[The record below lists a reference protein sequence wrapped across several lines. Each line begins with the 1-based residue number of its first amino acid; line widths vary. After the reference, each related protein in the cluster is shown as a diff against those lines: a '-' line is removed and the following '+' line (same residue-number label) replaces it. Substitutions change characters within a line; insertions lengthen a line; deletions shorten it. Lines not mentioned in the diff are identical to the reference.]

1 MIHEG
6 DVMPAYYGETANSC
20 RLEEC
25 LLKASDMIGW
35 KEKGMRTVM
44 PDGKI
49 RARGVAWQCRDLPFP
64 TVTSVLSR

>member
-1 MIHEG
+1 
-6 DVMPAYYGETANSC
+6 MPAYYGETANSC

-49 RARGVAWQCRDLPFP
+49 RARGVAMAMQGSSISNCDVGSV
-64 TVTSVLSR
+64 TVKIK

>member
-1 MIHEG
+1 
-6 DVMPAYYGETANSC
+6 MPAYYGETANSC

-35 KEKGMRTVM
+35 KEKGMRNCHAGWKDPCTRRCH
-44 PDGKI
+44 GNAGI
-49 RARGVAWQCRDLPFP
+49 FQFP